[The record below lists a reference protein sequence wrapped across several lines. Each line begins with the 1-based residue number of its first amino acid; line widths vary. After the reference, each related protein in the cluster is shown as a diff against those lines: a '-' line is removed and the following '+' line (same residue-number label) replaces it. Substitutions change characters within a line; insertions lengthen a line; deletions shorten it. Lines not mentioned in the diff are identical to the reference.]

1 VQRFL
6 RLLSGLMNTPTN
18 INESAPMTTHADQR
32 ALRLKSKV
40 TALLHTPS
48 DLSAASTA
56 PLIAALNCLLA
67 DVFALHFKT
76 RNFLWHMSG
85 PHFAEYRDLLAEQ
98 AQQLDA
104 MTGRIAERVRKL
116 GGNTLRSIGDVAR
129 HQRIFDNDA
138 AYVEPSEMLCE
149 LCEDNKAMANHL
161 RDAHALCKTQ
171 RDIATASLIEAWTD
185 ETERRTWFLF
195 ESGREQDAVGR

>member
-1 VQRFL
+1 
-6 RLLSGLMNTPTN
+6 MNTYA
-18 INESAPMTTHADQR
+18 EQR
-32 ALRLKSKV
+32 AARLKSQS

-48 DLSAASTA
+48 DLSSASTSHA
-56 PLIAALNCLLA
+56 VAAMNCMLA

-76 RNFLWHMSG
+76 RNFLWHVSG
-85 PHFAEYRDLLAEQ
+85 PHFAEYRAMLAEQ

-104 MTGRIAERVRKL
+104 MTDTIAERVRKL
-116 GGNTLRSIGDVAR
+116 GGSTLRSIGDVAR

-138 AYVEPSEMLCE
+138 VYVEPSEMLCE
-149 LCEDNKAMANHL
+149 LCEDNKALANHL
-161 RDAHALCKTQ
+161 REAHALCKTN
-171 RDIATASLIEAWTD
+171 RDVATASLIQVWID

>member
-1 VQRFL
+1 
-6 RLLSGLMNTPTN
+6 MNTYA
-18 INESAPMTTHADQR
+18 EQR
-32 ALRLKSKV
+32 AARLTSQSK
-40 TALLHTPS
+40 ALLRTPS

-56 PLIAALNCLLA
+56 PIIAALNCMLA

-76 RNFLWHMSG
+76 RNFMWHMSG
-85 PHFAEYRDLLAEQ
+85 PHFAEYRDMLTEQ

-104 MTGRIAERVRKL
+104 MTGTLAERVRKL
-116 GGNTLRSIGDVAR
+116 GGYTLRSIGDVAR

-161 RDAHALCKTQ
+161 REAHALCKAQ
-171 RDIATASLIEAWTD
+171 RDIASASLINVWID

-195 ESGREQDAVGR
+195 ESGRRPDAVGR